1 VGFCNIGLRSYIYE
15 CLYSLECGIEM
26 TYKTAFKTMFKD
38 LKILLSI
45 EKKHNAKRRLALAM
59 ALHPRLGRD
68 SVLGLICK
76 EIMVAVAYSNYTI
89 CV

>member
-1 VGFCNIGLRSYIYE
+1 
-15 CLYSLECGIEM
+15 
-26 TYKTAFKTMFKD
+26 MFKD

-59 ALHPRLGRD
+59 ALHPRLGKE
-68 SVLGLICK
+68 SALGLICK
-76 EIMVAVAYSNYTI
+76 EIMVAVAYSNYTL